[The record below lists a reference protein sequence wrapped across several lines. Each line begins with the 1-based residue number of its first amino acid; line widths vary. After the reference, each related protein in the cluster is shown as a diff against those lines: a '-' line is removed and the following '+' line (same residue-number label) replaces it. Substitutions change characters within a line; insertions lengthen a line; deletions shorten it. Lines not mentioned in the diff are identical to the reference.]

1 MAAGHLGRSETITM
15 IEGGCLGEPVIEYR
29 RGVIKR
35 AMGKLW
41 HFHDQCLGYPT
52 QTFAIRKDKP
62 SDDELCARCQALSQ
76 KR

>member
-1 MAAGHLGRSETITM
+1 M
-15 IEGGCLGEPVIEYR
+15 IEYR

-41 HFHDQCLGYPT
+41 HFNDQCVGYPT

-62 SDDELCARCQALSQ
+62 SDDELCARCEALSQ